1 MGKDAHAQR
10 FGFVALLCLKH
21 LLIAVAFTTEALQ
34 KPCLK
39 VMDIGP
45 IYIQQEEDICLPML
59 AKVIIITNVWNIP
72 SAL

>member
-10 FGFVALLCLKH
+10 FGFVALLYLKH

-34 KPCLK
+34 KPHLK

-45 IYIQQEEDICLPML
+45 IDIQQEEDICPCWL
-59 AKVIIITNVWNIP
+59 K
-72 SAL
+72 